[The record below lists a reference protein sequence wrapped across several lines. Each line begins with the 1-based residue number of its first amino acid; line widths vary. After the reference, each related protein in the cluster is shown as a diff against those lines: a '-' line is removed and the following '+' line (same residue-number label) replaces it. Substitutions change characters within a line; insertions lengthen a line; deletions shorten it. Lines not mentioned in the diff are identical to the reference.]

1 MSREDAV
8 VEEEEATSAFISSR
22 RSINW
27 AFFPPT
33 FSPLSRS
40 MSLRV
45 GTVRASR
52 PSLAV
57 LWSLE
62 KDARETEVGK
72 NPAVLDTLNRLSII
86 KRASRIEIL
95 APENSEGS
103 GGWFNPYI
111 KILGTD
117 VKYGV
122 VGTRGFK
129 GVDEAVFWPN
139 SGK

>member
-1 MSREDAV
+1 M

-40 MSLRV
+40 IVLRV
-45 GTVRASR
+45 GTVSASR
-52 PSLAV
+52 SLDV

-95 APENSEGS
+95 APENSDQ
-103 GGWFNPYI
+103 
-111 KILGTD
+111 ILAQGEKRNIMQFIVRIETI
-117 VKYGV
+117 
-122 VGTRGFK
+122 
-129 GVDEAVFWPN
+129 
-139 SGK
+139 